1 MIAHHM
7 VPMRWI
13 DRWRALG
20 TSPIYRFVMFA
31 LGCVLMV
38 VAPLVGFLPGPGG
51 VFVFAIG
58 LGMALRS
65 SLWAKRRYAAFKRKR
80 PIVGGWAD
88 WGMRR
93 KSALRRG
100 ARDKMLRRNE
110 GADAKPTP
118 LRLFLDTIRLP
129 WRTD

>member
-1 MIAHHM
+1 MIAHHIA
-7 VPMRWI
+7 PMRWI
-13 DRWRALG
+13 ERWRALG
-20 TSPIYRFVMFA
+20 TSPIYRIVMFA
-31 LGCVLMV
+31 LGCVLMIA
-38 VAPLVGFLPGPGG
+38 APVVGFLPGPGG

-93 KSALRRG
+93 KSALRRQAI
-100 ARDKMLRRNE
+100 ARRRRE
-110 GADAKPTP
+110 GID
-118 LRLFLDTIRLP
+118 
-129 WRTD
+129 